1 MADFIKGELEA
12 LGVTV
17 RLVPLGK
24 HILDGQE
31 IDLPPAI
38 LASVGNDPKK
48 KTVGLY
54 AHYDVQPVGLYL
66 LWVEL
71 ATDSSPG
78 WHILAIGPCHRWVG
92 HRSLRSHHRPE
103 DRSSHRTRVE

>member
-1 MADFIKGELEA
+1 MADFIKAELEA

-24 HILDGQE
+24 QVLDGQE

-38 LASVGNDPKK
+38 LASIGNDPKK

-54 AHYDVQPVGLYL
+54 AHYDVQPVGL
-66 LWVEL
+66 
-71 ATDSSPG
+71 SPHG
-78 WHILAIGPCHRWVG
+78 RACHIQRTVFGLCTTAIGPDH
-92 HRSLRSHHRPE
+92 
-103 DRSSHRTRVE
+103 

>member
-1 MADFIKGELEA
+1 MADFIKSELEA

-24 HILDGQE
+24 HVLDGQE

-38 LASVGNDPKK
+38 LASIGNDPKK

-54 AHYDVQPVGLYL
+54 AHYDVQPVSLCL

-71 ATDSSPG
+71 ATDSAHVP
-78 WHILAIGPCHRWVG
+78 AIGPGHRWMG
-92 HRSLRSHHRPE
+92 HRSFRSHHRPE
-103 DRSSHRTRVE
+103 DRSSHRPWVER